1 MDVTAWLYTHA
12 LHREEPLTSAR
23 IARFYV
29 PLALSWIFMAV
40 ESPVCV
46 SVLSRLATPELST
59 AAFNILMSVAIF
71 IESPDIDL
79 LSTSTTLARN
89 RRDFAVLSR
98 FVWILMLVTAVAH
111 GLFVFTPL
119 FYWVTRHVMGIPE
132 EVAHTARLGLAL
144 MLFWSPAIAWRRYRQ
159 GLLIRYHRTR
169 MVGFGT
175 AVRVSSMI
183 VVNLVL
189 YFATRLPGIQIVA
202 IALVTAVVA
211 EALFVHW
218 ASRGVVRDHL
228 TKDVPSVAD
237 TSEQLP
243 TQAEGAPMD
252 LEPAVSPVGSMKRRA
267 LPSDVAAKPLD
278 MRMLTTFHAPLVM
291 TTMVALLGG
300 PVVSAFLSKA
310 PDPVLA
316 LASWQV
322 AFSLLWLFRTIT
334 FALPEVVITL
344 YKDEQTARKLREF
357 CINIG
362 VVTTGI
368 GVAAALLKLDVWFFR
383 NVYESTPET
392 AAMAHLAFLAA
403 APMALLTA
411 LQSYVR
417 GMLTSHH
424 MNVAR
429 FTAVTVGFGTLI
441 GALALG
447 LLTPWRGVL
456 SGAVAMDIA
465 LLAELGVLAYSWRY
479 GKRI

>member
-1 MDVTAWLYTHA
+1 
-12 LHREEPLTSAR
+12 
-23 IARFYV
+23 
-29 PLALSWIFMAV
+29 MAV

-46 SVLSRLATPELST
+46 SVLSRLASPELNT

-71 IESPDIDL
+71 IESPVIDL

-98 FVWILMLVTAVAH
+98 FVWIMMLTTAFAH
-111 GLFVFTPL
+111 GLLVLTPL
-119 FYWVTRHVMGIPE
+119 YFLVSRHVMGIPE

-144 MLFWSPAIAWRRYRQ
+144 MLLWSPAIGWRRYRQ

-175 AVRVSSMI
+175 AVRVSSI
-183 VVNLVL
+183 TLVNLAL
-189 YFATRLPGIQIVA
+189 YFTTRLPGIQIVA

-211 EALFVHW
+211 EALFIHW
-218 ASRGVVRDHL
+218 ASRGVVREHLSQDSPPPDHE
-228 TKDVPSVAD
+228 PSAKA
-237 TSEQLP
+237 TE
-243 TQAEGAPMD
+243 AEGAPMD
-252 LEPAVSPVGSMKRRA
+252 LQPAVSPVGSMKRRA
-267 LPSDVAAKPLD
+267 LPSLRSKALD
-278 MRMLTTFHAPLVM
+278 MRMLTAFHTPLVM
-291 TTMVALLGG
+291 TTMVTLLGG

-344 YKDEQTARKLREF
+344 YRDEQTAKKLRQF

-362 VVTTGI
+362 LATTGI
-368 GVAAALLKLDVWFFR
+368 GVLAALLKVDVWFFR
-383 NVYESTPET
+383 HVYESTPQT
-392 AAMAHLAFLAA
+392 ADTAHLAFLAA
-403 APMALLTA
+403 SPMALLTA
-411 LQSYVR
+411 LQSYIR

-429 FTAVTVGFGTLI
+429 FAAVTVGFGSLI

-456 SGAVAMDIA
+456 SGAIAMDVAMV
-465 LLAELGVLAYSWRY
+465 AELGVLAYSWRF